1 MIQKLRLELTPEQI
15 RERSDRAGLRPYIAD
30 IIDFNTHIHTKYL
43 VFAEHPT
50 VAIDMARK
58 HGFHARGSAG
68 TATPADTAFIA
79 HIIGQVGRLICENVD
94 ARCIVSTRICSHC
107 GEPVDIRNPSG
118 FCDHLYYPDYCPTC
132 SMEDSCKTEK
142 TVT

>member
-1 MIQKLRLELTPEQI
+1 MIQKFRLELTPEQV

-68 TATPADTAFIA
+68 TATSLDTAFIT
-79 HIIGQVGRLICENVD
+79 HIIGQIGKLTCENADVPCTVSIAEPSYVETVLD
-94 ARCIVSTRICSHC
+94 TIVPLTT
-107 GEPVDIRNPSG
+107 VSG
-118 FCDHLYYPDYCPTC
+118 NL
-132 SMEDSCKTEK
+132 E
-142 TVT
+142 